1 MSKQLVERDV
11 YVVYRAS
18 EEKEKSN
25 YHLWMKRQSG
35 FLYLL
40 WMEGCTFA

>member
-25 YHLWMKRQSG
+25 LPSMDEKTVKLPLPAVG
-35 FLYLL
+35 
-40 WMEGCTFA
+40 EGCTFA